1 MSDSDTPPPVQVLPP
16 PVSPASKGSGRK
28 LVLIVIVCAVVGLS
42 AISVLLSVLL
52 PALNGARDLAK
63 RGVCLKNLNMIGK
76 GLALYDEPNGQVP
89 LIQFRERVPNGVNVA
104 PTPANTTDFD
114 GDQWANV
121 MGDAPM
127 QNVWLLIRVSL
138 IDEDDFR
145 CPGDGDYQS
154 REVIDAGAAKYG
166 WHSPYNYSYGMHWP
180 YHEDAAGKPNPAP
193 LSGELHDDMVIFAD
207 LNPGGPV
214 GPDRP
219 PSNHGKLG
227 TCVVTASGAA
237 RFMGETSSVFSF
249 DDGPEPRGADEIY
262 ANQDGVAGGL
272 PASATDTSM
281 SLSGR

>member
-1 MSDSDTPPPVQVLPP
+1 MSDSDTPPPVSPP
-16 PVSPASKGSGRK
+16 TKGSGAK
-28 LVLIVIVCAVVGLS
+28 LALIVGCVIGGLAV
-42 AISVLLSVLL
+42 ISLLFVAVFPLTLHHS
-52 PALNGARDLAK
+52 RDLAK
-63 RGVCLKNLNMIGK
+63 RAVCLNNLGNIGK
-76 GLALYDEPNGQVP
+76 GLVLYEEPNGLFP
-89 LIQFRERVPNGVNVA
+89 LMEYREQAPNSVNTA
-104 PTPANTTDFD
+104 PTPGNTTDAD
-114 GDQWANV
+114 SSQWAEA
-121 MGDAPM
+121 MGGSPM
-127 QNVWLLIRVSL
+127 QNVWLLIRNSL
-138 IDEDDFR
+138 AEEHHFR
-145 CPGDGDYQS
+145 CPADRDHEMRGQIES
-154 REVIDAGAAKYG
+154 PVAAYG
-166 WHSPYNYSYGMHWP
+166 WNSPYNYSYGMHWP